1 MQDTHRF
8 SKQTISKQ
16 VVIMRRT
23 HISTARSGYKLA
35 RPIWTETGSILL
47 GVGVELND
55 RYLER
60 LKQMG
65 IDYIYVEDQ
74 RTSDIIPED
83 VLRDETRQKSVETV
97 HRTMTSLMSE
107 ASGKKN
113 MFVKDMGSTFRSLF
127 TSILTELPNRGDI
140 VVNLVNLHV
149 KDGYLFHHAVNV
161 AVLAGVLGIA
171 KGYNKNQL
179 LDLGV
184 GAMLFDVGMTVF
196 PDKLWQVSADLSAE
210 QRSRIQKHTEEG
222 YHLLRREFD
231 VSLLS
236 AHCALQ
242 HHERFDGSGY
252 PRGLKGGEI
261 HEYAQI
267 VAIADVYDALTSPR
281 PYRKR
286 YSPSEAIEFLYANGN
301 QWFDLELIKLFC
313 KYIAIYPLSSTVRL
327 NTGQLGVVSYVDP
340 MVINRPV
347 IRIIEEADG
356 RETAPAYEVDLR
368 QHVNITI
375 VQTL

>member
-1 MQDTHRF
+1 
-8 SKQTISKQ
+8 
-16 VVIMRRT
+16 MRRT
-23 HISTARSGYKLA
+23 HISTARPGYRLA
-35 RPIWTETGSILL
+35 KPIWTETGSILL

-55 RYLER
+55 RYLDR

-65 IDYIYVEDQ
+65 IDYIYVEDS

-83 VLRDETRQKSVETV
+83 VLQDETRKKSVEAV
-97 HRTMTSLMSE
+97 HKTMTGLMGE
-107 ASGKKN
+107 AQGKKN
-113 MFVKDMGSTFRSLF
+113 ASVKDLGSTFRTLF
-127 TSILTELPNRGDI
+127 SDIMTELPNRGDV
-140 VVNLVNLHV
+140 VVNLINLHV

-171 KGYNKNQL
+171 KGYNRNQL

-184 GAMLFDVGMTVF
+184 GALLFDVGMTVF
-196 PDKLWQVSADLSAE
+196 PDNLWLISTDLTDE
-210 QRSRIQKHTEEG
+210 QRHRLQKHTEEG
-222 YHLLRREFD
+222 YNILRRQFD

-286 YSPSEAIEFLYANGN
+286 FSPSEAIEFLYANGN
-301 QWFDLELIKLFC
+301 QWFDIELIKLFC
-313 KYIAIYPLSSTVRL
+313 KYIAIYPISSTVQL
-327 NTGQLGVVSYVDP
+327 NTGQLGVVSRVDP
-340 MVINRPV
+340 LVTHRPIV
-347 IRIIEEADG
+347 RIIQEADG
-356 RETAPAYEVDLR
+356 KETADGYEIDLR

-375 VQTL
+375 VQTI